1 MRVKLYAERN
11 NRLAIKTGHMLRLQ
25 RKTIAPSENAQ
36 LVRCDEGYDAMLE
49 VEVQE
54 AHLQAKTVS
63 PSEQAQKI
71 TADSGFL
78 AMKEVNVE
86 AAPLKEITVKS
97 RVGTEGTH
105 LSGGG
110 LFTEGYIPID
120 CYGFSKV
127 TVEPVKLQRI
137 TITPTEERQYIKPEG
152 DSEGFISIT
161 VEAARLTH
169 KITRID

>member
-1 MRVKLYAERN
+1 MK
-11 NRLAIKTGHMLRLQ
+11 IKAHKNYRFQDKIVT
-25 RKTIAPSENAQ
+25 PSEERQIITA
-36 LVRCDEGYDAMLE
+36 DEGYDAMLE

-97 RVGTEGTH
+97 KVGTEGTH

-110 LFTEGYIPID
+110 LFTVGYIPID